1 MNPRSVPPDPAT
13 PVAALMDFSG
23 AVAVVTGGGRGIGE
37 AICRRLAQAG
47 ADLVVVDADEAGA
60 RRVAGEL
67 AEPPRRAI
75 PVCGDVRSPETASR
89 AVATAVDDLGRLD
102 VLVNCAGIYPSTPV
116 LDLTEQQWDDVVD
129 VNLKGT
135 FLFSQE
141 AARAMAA
148 AGGGVIVNMA
158 SRAGLRARP
167 GVVAYSAAKAGVV
180 VLTQGLALEL
190 AEHGIRVNAVA
201 PGPVATDQTAAAAV
215 AKVAGSGKAPERWQ
229 DDYRSRIP
237 LRRFAQA
244 DEIALAVVWLASP
257 ASSFVTGTVITVD
270 GGAML
275 P

>member
-1 MNPRSVPPDPAT
+1 MNGRSLPPDPAT
-13 PVAALMDFSG
+13 PVAALMDFTG
-23 AVAVVTGGGRGIGE
+23 AVAVVTGGGHGIGE

-47 ADLVVVDADEAGA
+47 ADLVVVDADETGA

-67 AEPPRRAI
+67 AAPPRRAI
-75 PVCGDVRSPETASR
+75 PVCGDVRSPDTASR
-89 AVATAVDDLGRLD
+89 AVAAAVDELGRLD

-116 LDLTEQQWDDVVD
+116 LDVTEQQWDDVID

-141 AARAMAA
+141 AARAMAGS
-148 AGGGVIVNMA
+148 GGGVIVNMA

-167 GVVAYSAAKAGVV
+167 GVVAYSAAQAGVV

-201 PGPVATDQTAAAAV
+201 PGPVATEQTAAAAV
-215 AKVAGSGKAPERWQ
+215 AKVAGSGKAPEQWQ

-237 LRRFAQA
+237 LRRFAEA
-244 DEIALAVVWLASP
+244 DEVALAVVWLASP

>member
-1 MNPRSVPPDPAT
+1 MRPVFPAPDPTT
-13 PVAALMDFSG
+13 PVATLMNLAG
-23 AVAVVTGGGRGIGE
+23 AVAVVTGGARGIGE

-47 ADLVVVDADEAGA
+47 ADLVVVDSDEAGA
-60 RRVAGEL
+60 RRVAGEV
-67 AEPPRRAI
+67 ASGPRRAV
-75 PVCGDVRSPETASR
+75 PVSGDVRDPDTASR
-89 AVATAVDDLGRLD
+89 AVRAALHDLGRLD
-102 VLVNCAGIYPSTPV
+102 VLVNCAGIYPATRV
-116 LDLTEQQWDDVVD
+116 LDLTEQQWDTVID

-148 AGGGVIVNMA
+148 SGGGVIVNLA

-201 PGPVATDQTAAAAV
+201 PGPVDTNQSAAAAL
-215 AKVAGSGKAPERWQ
+215 AKTAGTAATAKQWQ
-229 DDYRSRIP
+229 DDYRSRVP
-237 LRRFAQA
+237 LRRFAQP
-244 DEIALAVVWLASP
+244 DEIALSVLFLASP
-257 ASSFVTGTVITVD
+257 ASSFITGTVVTVD